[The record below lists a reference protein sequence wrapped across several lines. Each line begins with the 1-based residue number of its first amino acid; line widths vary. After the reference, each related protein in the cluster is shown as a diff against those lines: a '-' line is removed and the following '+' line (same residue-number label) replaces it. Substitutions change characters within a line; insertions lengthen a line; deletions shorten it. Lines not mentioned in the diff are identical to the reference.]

1 MHGHGVLFVTCD
13 EEIAIL
19 FQRHS
24 QLLYNMERDEHIQL
38 LNASLSLPSSIQV
51 SKVVAR
57 TKKNAKK
64 MLYANKILTDTRL
77 LN

>member
-38 LNASLSLPSSIQV
+38 LNNASLSLPSSIRV
-51 SKVVAR
+51 SRVVAR
-57 TKKNAKK
+57 RKK
-64 MLYANKILTDTRL
+64 MPKRCYKRIKS
-77 LN
+77 